1 MKAAETAAIID
12 EAIEK
17 DHRRGKAMQ
26 HLQGT
31 QNSRRYRIGAAAYL
45 YAALCTAGVGAVATM
60 ARADYPERQITMI
73 VCFPAGGGTDIAAR
87 LLNSQLGEALGKPV
101 VIENRGGAGGNI
113 GIAAAARAP
122 ADGYTLLVCSSAY
135 VVNPSL
141 YAQASYDPFKDFV
154 PVMVIGASPNAFVV
168 PAQSGIR
175 SMPELIARAKAA
187 PGQLNWTSPGAGTT
201 PYLAGELLKLRTG
214 VQMLHIP
221 FAGAGPATTAVLGGQ
236 VDLYTAN
243 IGSLMPLIAA
253 GKVRPI
259 AVTSRERWPD
269 LPDVPS
275 LEELGI
281 RDAVS
286 DTFQGIYAP
295 AGTPQPIIDRLVT
308 ELTAILSRDD
318 VREKFTKAGLPVVA
332 EGPDAFRARIA
343 REVPMYKEI
352 IDQAG
357 LKIQ

>member
-1 MKAAETAAIID
+1 
-12 EAIEK
+12 
-17 DHRRGKAMQ
+17 MQ
-26 HLQGT
+26 HLQRT
-31 QNSRRYRIGAAAYL
+31 QRSRRYRIGAAAYL
-45 YAALCTAGVGAVATM
+45 YAALCTAGVGAIATT
-60 ARADYPERQITMI
+60 ARAEYPERQITMI

-87 LLNSQLGEALGKPV
+87 LINSQLGEALGKPV

-154 PVMVIGASPNAFVV
+154 PIMVIGASPNAFVV
-168 PAQSGIR
+168 PAQSDIR
-175 SMPELIARAKAA
+175 SMPELVARAKAA

-243 IGSLMPLIAA
+243 IGSLMPLIDA

-269 LPDVPS
+269 LPDAPS

-295 AGTPQPIIDRLVT
+295 GGTPQPIIDRLVK
-308 ELTAILSRDD
+308 ELSAILSRDD

-332 EGPDAFRARIA
+332 EGPDMFRARIA

>member
-1 MKAAETAAIID
+1 
-12 EAIEK
+12 
-17 DHRRGKAMQ
+17 MQ

-31 QNSRRYRIGAAAYL
+31 QRRRRFRIGAAAYL
-45 YAALCTAGVGAVATM
+45 YAALCIAAVEAIATM
-60 ARADYPERQITMI
+60 ARAEYPERQITMI

-87 LLNSQLGEALGKPV
+87 LINSQLGEALGKPV

-122 ADGYTLLVCSSAY
+122 ADGYTFLVCSSAY

-175 SMPELIARAKAA
+175 SIAELIARAKAA

-243 IGSLMPLIAA
+243 IGSLIPLIDA

-269 LPDVPS
+269 LPDAPS

-295 AGTPQPIIDRLVT
+295 GGTPQPIIDRLVK
-308 ELTAILSRDD
+308 ELSAILSRDD

-332 EGPDAFRARIA
+332 EGPDMFRARIA

>member
-1 MKAAETAAIID
+1 
-12 EAIEK
+12 
-17 DHRRGKAMQ
+17 MQ
-26 HLQGT
+26 HLQRT
-31 QNSRRYRIGAAAYL
+31 QRSRRYRIGAAAYL
-45 YAALCTAGVGAVATM
+45 YAALCTAGVGAIATT

-87 LLNSQLGEALGKPV
+87 LINSQLGEALGKPV

-154 PVMVIGASPNAFVV
+154 PIMVIGASPNAFVV
-168 PAQSGIR
+168 PAQSDIR
-175 SMPELIARAKAA
+175 SMPELVARAKAA

-243 IGSLMPLIAA
+243 IGSLMPLIDA

-281 RDAVS
+281 GDAVS

-295 AGTPQPIIDRLVT
+295 GGTPQPIIDRLVK
-308 ELTAILSRDD
+308 ELRAILSRDD

-332 EGPDAFRARIA
+332 EGPDMFRARIA

>member
-1 MKAAETAAIID
+1 
-12 EAIEK
+12 
-17 DHRRGKAMQ
+17 
-26 HLQGT
+26 
-31 QNSRRYRIGAAAYL
+31 
-45 YAALCTAGVGAVATM
+45 
-60 ARADYPERQITMI
+60 MI

-87 LLNSQLGEALGKPV
+87 PINSQLGEALGKPV

-154 PVMVIGASPNAFVV
+154 PIMVIGASPNAFVV
-168 PAQSGIR
+168 PAQSDIR
-175 SMPELIARAKAA
+175 SMPELVARAKAA

-221 FAGAGPATTAVLGGQ
+221 FAGAGPATTAVLGEQ

-243 IGSLMPLIAA
+243 IGSLMPLIDA

-269 LPDVPS
+269 LPDAPS

-295 AGTPQPIIDRLVT
+295 GGTPQPIIDRLVK
-308 ELTAILSRDD
+308 ELSAILSRDD

-332 EGPDAFRARIA
+332 EGPDMFRARIA

>member
-1 MKAAETAAIID
+1 
-12 EAIEK
+12 
-17 DHRRGKAMQ
+17 MQ
-26 HLQGT
+26 HLQRT
-31 QNSRRYRIGAAAYL
+31 QRSRRYRIGAAAYL
-45 YAALCTAGVGAVATM
+45 YAALCTAGVGAIATT

-87 LLNSQLGEALGKPV
+87 LINSQLGEALGKPV

-141 YAQASYDPFKDFV
+141 YAQVSYDPFKDFV
-154 PVMVIGASPNAFVV
+154 PIMVIGASPNAFVV
-168 PAQSGIR
+168 PAQSDIR
-175 SMPELIARAKAA
+175 SMPQLVARAKAA

-243 IGSLMPLIAA
+243 IGSLMPLIEA

-269 LPDVPS
+269 LPDAPS

-295 AGTPQPIIDRLVT
+295 GGTPQPIIDRLVK
-308 ELTAILSRDD
+308 ELSAILSRDD

-332 EGPDAFRARIA
+332 EGPDMFRARIA

>member
-1 MKAAETAAIID
+1 
-12 EAIEK
+12 
-17 DHRRGKAMQ
+17 MQ

-31 QNSRRYRIGAAAYL
+31 QRRRRFRIGAAAYL
-45 YAALCTAGVGAVATM
+45 YAALCIAAVEGIATM
-60 ARADYPERQITMI
+60 ARAEYPERQITMI

-87 LLNSQLGEALGKPV
+87 LINSQLGEALGKPV

-154 PVMVIGASPNAFVV
+154 PIMVIGASPNAFVV
-168 PAQSGIR
+168 PAQSDIR
-175 SMPELIARAKAA
+175 STPELVARAKAA

-243 IGSLMPLIAA
+243 VGSLMPLIDA

-269 LPDVPS
+269 LPDAPS

-295 AGTPQPIIDRLVT
+295 GGTPQPIIDRLVK
-308 ELTAILSRDD
+308 ELSAILSRDD

-332 EGPDAFRARIA
+332 EGPDIFRARIA

>member
-1 MKAAETAAIID
+1 
-12 EAIEK
+12 
-17 DHRRGKAMQ
+17 
-26 HLQGT
+26 
-31 QNSRRYRIGAAAYL
+31 
-45 YAALCTAGVGAVATM
+45 M

-87 LLNSQLGEALGKPV
+87 LINSQLGEALGKPV

-243 IGSLMPLIAA
+243 IGSLMPLIDA

>member
-1 MKAAETAAIID
+1 
-12 EAIEK
+12 
-17 DHRRGKAMQ
+17 MQ

-31 QNSRRYRIGAAAYL
+31 QRRRRYRIGAAAYL
-45 YAALCTAGVGAVATM
+45 YAALCTAGVGAIATT

-87 LLNSQLGEALGKPV
+87 LINSQLGEALGKPV

-141 YAQASYDPFKDFV
+141 YAQVSYDPFKDFV
-154 PVMVIGASPNAFVV
+154 PIMVIGASPNAFVV
-168 PAQSGIR
+168 PAQSDIR
-175 SMPELIARAKAA
+175 SMPELVARAKAA

-243 IGSLMPLIAA
+243 IGSLMPLIDA

-269 LPDVPS
+269 LPDAPS

-295 AGTPQPIIDRLVT
+295 GGTPQPIIDRLVK
-308 ELTAILSRDD
+308 ELSAILSRDD

-332 EGPDAFRARIA
+332 EGPDMFRARIA

>member
-1 MKAAETAAIID
+1 MP
-12 EAIEK
+12 
-17 DHRRGKAMQ
+17 

-31 QNSRRYRIGAAAYL
+31 QRSRRYRIGAAAYL
-45 YAALCTAGVGAVATM
+45 YAALCIAAVEAIATM
-60 ARADYPERQITMI
+60 ARAEYPERQITMI

-87 LLNSQLGEALGKPV
+87 LINSQLGEVLGKPV

-243 IGSLMPLIAA
+243 IGSLIPLIDA

-269 LPDVPS
+269 LPDAPS

-295 AGTPQPIIDRLVT
+295 GGTPQPIIDRLVK
-308 ELTAILSRDD
+308 ELSAILSRDD

>member
-1 MKAAETAAIID
+1 
-12 EAIEK
+12 
-17 DHRRGKAMQ
+17 MQ

-31 QNSRRYRIGAAAYL
+31 QRRRRFRIGAAAYL
-45 YAALCTAGVGAVATM
+45 YAALCIAAVEAIATM
-60 ARADYPERQITMI
+60 ARAEYPERQITMI

-87 LLNSQLGEALGKPV
+87 LINSQLGEALGKPV

-175 SMPELIARAKAA
+175 SIAELIARAKAA

-243 IGSLMPLIAA
+243 IGSLIPLIDA

-269 LPDVPS
+269 LPDAPS

-295 AGTPQPIIDRLVT
+295 GGTPQPIIDRLVK
-308 ELTAILSRDD
+308 ELSAILSRDD

-332 EGPDAFRARIA
+332 EGPDMFRARIA